1 MSLYVQT
8 NQVITLS
15 TATPLTISTADT
27 GKFILVPGQAGAQI
41 INLPALAPGLTYR
54 FIKTGIAAAGSS
66 AITPITAVIQGQTN
80 SAATFAAAVN
90 GASVT
95 FAAASSMGDM
105 VEMYCDG
112 VNWNIKGN
120 SKTALGMSVP

>member
-15 TATPLTISTADT
+15 TATPLTISAADT

-66 AITPITAVIQGQTN
+66 IITPVTAVIHGQIN
-80 SAATFAAAVN
+80 SGVHFSPVVN
-90 GASVT
+90 GASAT

-105 VEMYCDG
+105 LEMYCDG
-112 VNWNIKGN
+112 VNWNIKGF